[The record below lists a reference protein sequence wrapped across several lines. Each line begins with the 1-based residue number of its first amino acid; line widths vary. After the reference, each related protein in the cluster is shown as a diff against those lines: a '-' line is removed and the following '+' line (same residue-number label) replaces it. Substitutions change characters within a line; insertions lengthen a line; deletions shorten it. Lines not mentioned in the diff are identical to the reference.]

1 MQHVLG
7 ALQYEETSSLGV
19 DNMLPAGLFWT

>member
-1 MQHVLG
+1 MQPVLG
-7 ALQYEETSSLGV
+7 ALQYEETSSSGV